1 MPALLAGTSSEYLGR
16 RPLPRIL
23 RERKVVFVLGPEG
36 VGKTCVAQRIA
47 DPWHGS
53 DAAATEA
60 IVLDTPH
67 LNDALIDCVRE
78 CGWTDRILRA
88 RAVILDGPVWLKN
101 RPGAVSALSDLLRL
115 RAEAG
120 LRTCVCQDDA
130 DGSVR
135 LLMDRLPSG
144 SYAVIGLRFP
154 KGERGRLRFARR
166 ACDELGLP
174 RTAARG
180 TELLEPGGY
189 ERVVQHLLEVKKRG

>member
-23 RERKVVFVLGPEG
+23 RERKVVFVLGPAG
-36 VGKTCVAQRIA
+36 VGKSCVARRIA

-53 DAAATEA
+53 DTAAAEA

-78 CGWTDRILRA
+78 CGWTDKILRA

-101 RPGAVSALSDLLRL
+101 RPGAVSALSELLRL

-174 RTAARG
+174 RIAARG
-180 TELLEPGGY
+180 TDLIEPWGY
-189 ERVVQHLLEVKKRG
+189 ERVVQHLREVKKGG